1 MLIKGSVTGE
11 VDGFAIIETANTS
24 CTGCRG
30 CNEPRSTLVNIPMT
44 SVTGDVVS
52 LSVTVGNQ
60 LLLASNSLLL
70 PLMGFVTGSVIAMI
84 FDAGDGGQMIGAIA
98 GFLVGAVLCR
108 RQDFS
113 RIQIKDTD
121 NG

>member
-1 MLIKGSVTGE
+1 
-11 VDGFAIIETANTS
+11 
-24 CTGCRG
+24 
-30 CNEPRSTLVNIPMT
+30 MT

-52 LSVTVGNQ
+52 LSMTVGNQ

-70 PLMGFVTGSVIAMI
+70 PLMGFVTGSVTAMI

-98 GFLVGAVLCR
+98 GFLVGAVFCR

-113 RIQIKDTD
+113 LIQIKDTD
-121 NG
+121 YG